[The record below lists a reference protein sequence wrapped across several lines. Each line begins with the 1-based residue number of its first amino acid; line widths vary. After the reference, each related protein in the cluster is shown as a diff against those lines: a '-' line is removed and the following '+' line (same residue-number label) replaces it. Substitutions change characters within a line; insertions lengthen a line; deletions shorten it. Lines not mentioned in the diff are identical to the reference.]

1 MLSTIL
7 IYDLFQ
13 ESQNDTQNDTLD
25 YSNLDDRKKDEDWVN
40 YEEERGVKRPEIFS
54 EVIKAA
60 MRYDISIAALCLII
74 NLVLQAVRMDHLYVS
89 KAGLEKWQRNTG
101 ETSVAEYEKEMQGLV
116 CLKADGKTSEVAVGH
131 NQTVRK
137 HNLSIIKEGCKA
149 DPTPKY
155 VDHVESGESGV
166 AMAGKIMD
174 VIENTNSTESLLA
187 IGAGNYCL
195 NTVI

>member
-1 MLSTIL
+1 MQYETV
-7 IYDLFQ
+7 YELFQ
-13 ESQNDTQNDTLD
+13 EPEFDPFENNLD
-25 YSNLDDRKKDEDWVN
+25 YSSLDNRKKDEDWVN

-74 NLVLQAVRMDHLYVS
+74 NLVLQAVKMEHLYVS
-89 KAGLEKWQRNTG
+89 KSGLEKWQKNTG
-101 ETSVAEYEKEMQGLV
+101 EITVAEYDKEMQGLV

-174 VIENTNSTESLLA
+174 VIENTNSTESLMA
-187 IGAGNYCL
+187 IGAGNY
-195 NTVI
+195 